1 MDPEFDAFAK
11 EYGDEVAVYAMFEW
25 YNRWIKENTIVLEG
39 FEHLQ
44 EHKLVENIES
54 LLKKHRE
61 KNRQV
66 LFFQNIRYAYQ
77 QEQVFKIQAKKKV
90 VLLEE

>member
-1 MDPEFDAFAK
+1 MKKLDPEFDAFAK

-44 EHKLVENIES
+44 EHKLVENIE
-54 LLKKHRE
+54 HC
-61 KNRQV
+61 
-66 LFFQNIRYAYQ
+66 
-77 QEQVFKIQAKKKV
+77 
-90 VLLEE
+90 